1 MSSILKQAIESF
13 FTSDSPA
20 AAETPDEWVY
30 STCGYCSV
38 GCGLYIG
45 TKDGRAVAV
54 KGNKEYPVNQGRLCI
69 KGLYE
74 WKVLH
79 HPERAAVP
87 LIRRE
92 SDLAPGTWEQAF
104 GLMTGKIKENL
115 RAYGPESIGIY
126 HTGQLLLEEY
136 YALGKL
142 GKGVLGTPNFDANT
156 RLCMAS
162 TVEGYIRSFGADGP
176 PGCYDDLDQAKLIF
190 IFGSNPAEM
199 HPQLWQRIMR
209 SREQNAAK
217 IIVADPRLT
226 LAAQVA
232 DLHLRLRPGTNVPLL
247 NSMAY
252 VLMEEGLT
260 DPAYI
265 AAHVSGYEELRAL
278 VQHYPP
284 ERAEALTGVK
294 AEMIVEAAR
303 MFGRASAATTFF
315 CQGVNQSMSATDS
328 VTLINNLHL
337 ITGKIGKPGSA
348 PFSLTGQATAMSTR
362 EVGAGRYLPGF
373 RNPQNPAHR
382 REVADFWGVKENRL
396 PYKTTDIMQI
406 LKLIEEDKLKVLW
419 VIGTNPAVSLPD
431 QGYVRALLDKV
442 FLIVQDVYYPM
453 ETAKYAD
460 IFLPAAQ
467 WGEKTGT
474 YTNSERRV
482 NVGYKAVEPP
492 GEAKA
497 DLDIFKE
504 VGKRLGAGRMFSW
517 SSSEE
522 VFAEWA
528 ALSRGR
534 PNDMSGM
541 TYKRMEQEGGLQWPC
556 PELGHQGTARLYSEG
571 NFPTWEGESQAYGP
585 NNNDEGRARL
595 WAVDY
600 SAPPEVPDAE
610 YPFWLNTGRIIEH
623 YHTRTKTKRVPELS
637 ALAKQGFAVLN
648 PEDAARLSLAEGDR
662 VKITT
667 RRGWIEVKAVINNSV
682 APGQVFVPFHFGDLD
697 PGEEHLHQAANHL
710 TLNWVDPISQQPISK
725 IAACRIE
732 KGSLKN

>member
-13 FTSDSPA
+13 FDSSGSPV
-20 AAETPDEWVY
+20 AETPQEWVY

-45 TKDGRAVAV
+45 VKDGRAVAV
-54 KGNKEYPVNQGRLCI
+54 EGNPAYPVNHGRLCI

-87 LIRRE
+87 MIRRNGQ
-92 SDLAPGTWEQAF
+92 LATGTWDEALA
-104 GLMTGKIKENL
+104 LMVTKLKENL
-115 RAYGPESIGIY
+115 QAYGPESVGIY
-126 HTGQLLLEEY
+126 HSGQLLLEEY

-142 GKGVLGTPNFDANT
+142 AKGVVGTPNFDSNT

-199 HPQLWQRIMR
+199 HPQLWQRIIR
-209 SREQNAAK
+209 SRKQNGAK

-226 LAAQVA
+226 LAAQVS
-232 DLHLRLRPGTNVPLL
+232 DLHLALRPGTNVALL
-247 NSMAY
+247 NSIAH
-252 VLMEEGLT
+252 VLIEEGLT

-265 AAHVSGYEELRAL
+265 AEHVSGYEELREL

-294 AEMIVEAAR
+294 AEMIIEAAR
-303 MFGRASAATTFF
+303 MFGRSPSATTFF

-337 ITGKIGKPGSA
+337 LTGKIGKPGSA
-348 PFSLTGQATAMSTR
+348 PFSLTGQATAMSNR

-373 RNPQNPAHR
+373 RNPQNPVHR
-382 REVADFWGVKENRL
+382 REVAEFWGIEENKL
-396 PYKTTDIMQI
+396 PHKTTDIMRM

-431 QGYVRALLDKV
+431 QGYVRTLLDKV

-453 ETAKYAD
+453 ETATYAD

-497 DLDIFKE
+497 DLDIFKAVAE
-504 VGKRLGAGRMFSW
+504 RLGAGRMFSW

-528 ALSRGR
+528 ALSRGC

-556 PELGHQGTARLYSEG
+556 PELGHKGKPRLYTEG
-571 NFPTWEGESQAYGP
+571 NFPTREADSQAYGP
-585 NNNDEGRARL
+585 YNHDEGRARV
-595 WAVDY
+595 WGVDY
-600 SAPPEVPDAE
+600 CAPPEVPDAE
-610 YPFWLNTGRIIEH
+610 YPYWLNTGRIIEH
-623 YHTRTKTKRVPELS
+623 YHTRTKTKRVPELT
-637 ALAKQGFAVLN
+637 ALSQEGFAVLN
-648 PEDAARLSLAEGDR
+648 PEDAIKLEIADGERIR
-662 VKITT
+662 VVS
-667 RRGWIEVKAVINNSV
+667 RRSFIEIRAVLKESV
-682 APGQVFVPFHFGDLD
+682 SPGQVFVPFHYGDLD
-697 PGEEHLHQAANHL
+697 PGEEHLKQAANHL
-710 TLNWVDPISQQPISK
+710 TLNWVDPFSKQPIYK
-725 IAACRIE
+725 VAACRPE
-732 KGSLKN
+732 KSEQL